1 MKTMPWSVRWG
12 VAGATLALAFLASSG
27 GSALRA
33 QSPPN
38 FSQAHAFLG
47 PDDHARFE
55 EGLEEFSAVETV
67 EDGVG
72 PVFNDNSCGACHT
85 QGGIG
90 GGSTILETRFGR
102 ITNGVFDPL
111 AQFGGSLQ
119 QLKGIGDLG
128 GGCNFFTESI
138 LGGANVV
145 ARRRTQ
151 PLFGLGLVDAT
162 AESTFQQIINSQPA
176 AQRGRMNRVQ
186 EIVSG
191 RTIMGK
197 FGWKAQVPTLFQF
210 SADAYLNEMGITS
223 PQFPNESCPNGNCEL
238 LARCNPV
245 PELNDDG
252 EDVELFR
259 DFMIF
264 LAAPPRGPINATV
277 TAGEAVFNQIGCA
290 TCHVATL
297 TTSANAAEP
306 GLRNRT
312 YHPYSDFLLHDMGS
326 AGDQIGA
333 MGIARL
339 SEMRTQPLWGL
350 RVVTRFMHDSRA
362 DTIPRAVE
370 NHAGQA
376 TQARDRFNNLPAA
389 QKTQIMAFLN
399 SL

>member
-1 MKTMPWSVRWG
+1 MNTVPRSIRWG
-12 VAGATLALAFLASSG
+12 VVCATLATAFLALSG
-27 GSALRA
+27 GDALRA

-38 FSQAHAFLG
+38 FTQGHAFLG
-47 PDDHARFE
+47 VDDQARFE
-55 EGLEEFSAVETV
+55 VGLEEFATVETV
-67 EDGVG
+67 DDGIG
-72 PVFNDNSCGACHT
+72 PIFNDVSCGACHT

-90 GGSTILETRFGR
+90 GGSTILETRFGK

-111 AQFGGSLQ
+111 TQFGGSLQ

-128 GGCNFFTESI
+128 GGCNFYTESI

-162 AESTFQQIINSQPA
+162 AESTFQAIANAQPA
-176 AQRGRMNRVQ
+176 AQRGRMNRVL

-191 RTIMGK
+191 QTKMGK

-223 PQFPNESCPNGNCEL
+223 PQFPTESCPNGDCSL
-238 LARCNPV
+238 MARCNPR
-245 PELNDDG
+245 PDLNDDG
-252 EDVELFR
+252 EDVELFF
-259 DFMIF
+259 DFMTL
-264 LAAPPRGPINATV
+264 LAAPPRGPINSTV
-277 TAGEAVFNQIGCA
+277 TAGEAVFNSIGCA

-306 GLRNRT
+306 ALRNRT

-326 AGDQIGA
+326 LGDNIGA
-333 MGIARL
+333 MGQARL
-339 SEMRTQPLWGL
+339 TEMRTQPLWGL
-350 RVVTRFMHDSRA
+350 RVVTRFLHDGRA
-362 DTIPRAVE
+362 DTISRAVE
-370 NHAGQA
+370 NHAGQGA
-376 TQARDRFNNLPAA
+376 ASRDRFNNLPAT
-389 QKTQIMAFLN
+389 QKTQILAFLN